1 MENCMK
7 SKLSF
12 LLLSLLGV
20 MLLATSCKSRKGI
33 KQEEKPVVQQTK
45 PNTKALLIQA
55 IEQQQN
61 TFSYYSATGNVRYDD
76 SDTKLDLG
84 LSVVMEKDRFIYL
97 NVTATLG
104 ITVARVLATQD
115 SIVILDLLHR
125 KCIIAGY
132 NYVRNLTHADLR
144 LTNLQNLFIGN
155 TLFANSPEK
164 SKVDSVLSYI
174 LISQSIS
181 PEFTQQ
187 TMYKQDLTV
196 ARSTLSNP
204 TKNQEMKVEYEDV
217 YTQGGNQFPN
227 KFSIN
232 IRAEKKMES
241 HFELSNFV
249 FEKKKEIQ
257 FTIPKSYETVR
268 M

>member
-1 MENCMK
+1 MK
-7 SKLSF
+7 SKLSI
-12 LLLSLLGV
+12 LLMGLVGLTLLS
-20 MLLATSCKSRKGI
+20 TSCKTRKGI
-33 KQEEKPVVQQTK
+33 KQEDKPVVQISK

-61 TFSYYSATGNVRYDD
+61 MFSYYSATGNVRYND
-76 SDTKLDLG
+76 SQTKLDLG
-84 LSVVMEKDRFIYL
+84 LNVVMEKDRFIYL

-132 NYVRNLTHADLR
+132 DYVRNLTHADLR
-144 LTNLQNLFIGN
+144 LTNLQNLFVGN
-155 TLFANSPEK
+155 TLFANTAEK
-164 SKVDSVLSYI
+164 SKIDSVLSYI
-174 LISQSIS
+174 LINQIIS
-181 PEFTQQ
+181 PEYTQQ
-187 TMYKQDLTV
+187 TMYKRDLTV

-217 YTQGGNQFPN
+217 YTQSGNQFPN

-232 IRAEKKMES
+232 IRAEKNVES
-241 HFELSNFV
+241 HFELTNFV